1 MKRIIGVIF
10 LLISS
15 CVSATEWK
23 HRSDIE
29 TLFVDAD
36 VRGTFV
42 VYDVSEGAIIGFDRN
57 RAETRFIPASTFKV
71 PHTLIGLAENAVEDV
86 DEVLPY
92 GGKEQPFSSWEK
104 DMSLRNA
111 LPISNVPVYQGLARR
126 ITVDRMANNLALL
139 EYGNSEVGTV
149 VDKFWL
155 EGPLTISAVEQT
167 VFLAALAQNKLPYT
181 TKIQEQVREIT
192 RLENGDNWALHGKTG
207 WTNTPDPDIGWWV
220 GWVVKQGK
228 VYSFALNIDIL
239 EPSDAKKRVEL
250 GRKSLTALGIL

>member
-1 MKRIIGVIF
+1 MKRIVGLIF
-10 LLISS
+10 LVVSS
-15 CVSATEWK
+15 YVSATEWI
-23 HRSDIE
+23 HSSDIE
-29 TLFVDAD
+29 AIFVDAE

-42 VYDVSEGAIIGFDRN
+42 LYDVAENTVIGFDRD

-71 PHTLIGLAENAVEDV
+71 PHTLIGLAENAVENV
-86 DEVLPY
+86 EEVLPY

-104 DMSLRNA
+104 DMSLRDA
-111 LPISNVPVYQGLARR
+111 IPISNVPVYQGLARR
-126 ITVDRMANNLALL
+126 ITLDRMAKNLVLL
-139 EYGNSEVGTV
+139 DYGNGEVGTV

-167 VFLAALAQNKLPYT
+167 VFLAALAKNKLPYT
-181 TKIQEQVREIT
+181 TEIQDQVREIT

-239 EPSDAKKRVEL
+239 ESYDAKKRVEL
-250 GRKSLTALGIL
+250 GRKSLTTLGIL

>member
-1 MKRIIGVIF
+1 MKIFIGAIF
-10 LLISS
+10 LIVSS
-15 CVSATEWK
+15 YASAAEWK
-23 HRSDIE
+23 HSSEIE
-29 TLFVDAD
+29 ALFVNEE
-36 VRGTFV
+36 VQGTFV
-42 VYDVSEGAIIGFDRN
+42 VYDVAEDTITGFDRH

-71 PHTLIGLAENAVEDV
+71 PHTLIGLAESAVEDV

-104 DMSLRNA
+104 DMSLRDA

-126 ITVDRMANNLALL
+126 ITIERMAKNLALL
-139 EYGNSEVGTV
+139 RYGNSEVGTV

-167 VFLAALAQNKLPYT
+167 VFLAALAQNNLPYN

-207 WTNTPDPDIGWWV
+207 WTNTPVPDIGWWV
-220 GWVVKQGK
+220 GWVVKREK

-239 EPSDAKKRVEL
+239 ESSDAKKRVEL